1 MRPSEFFAMDKR
13 ERAFII
19 AAIDVKAEDERKS
32 AEKRGVS
39 RWQ

>member
-19 AAIDVKAEDERKS
+19 AAIDVKAEN
-32 AEKRGVS
+32 EKKATDKARG
-39 RWQ
+39 